1 MITYFSVG
9 KDKQLNEIVVAGS
22 HDAGIASGG
31 GNVRTQ
37 SQDIGGQAKAGVRV
51 FDLRIAAT
59 TVPGQRAG
67 SPKQAELRAF
77 HAQDKFMKNETKSR
91 SLGAGA
97 AAVELERTK
106 FKLGAG
112 DFGLGLTRMLSD
124 AKDFVTSAVGKNE
137 FLILKFD
144 KCVNWSLIADACVSE
159 LGATLFKGHV
169 NLNTTKLKDLCGKVI
184 CVFSPKGVSEI
195 AVQRKLGAIHG
206 ILGFQNLYGGGS
218 YAEDFP
224 GLQYF
229 GKGGTSVW
237 KPFSKLSQNEKK
249 QRKIMAAAK
258 QSDPDVIGMMYW
270 TTTGIFE
277 SIKKRND
284 NMWDTPNV
292 LKLKRLWAQGLEEF
306 VWERNPLAIP
316 AGSAAV
322 GPVRK
327 RSMPNIVMIDF
338 ANDMKCRVIRGLNDL
353 SPSELAGLGGD
364 A

>member
-1 MITYFSVG
+1 MITYFSIG

-51 FDLRIAAT
+51 FDLRIAAN
-59 TVPGQRAG
+59 TVPGQKAG

-124 AKDFVTSAVGKNE
+124 AKDFVTSGAGKTE

-159 LGATLFKGHV
+159 LGGTLFKGHV

-229 GKGGTSVW
+229 GKGGTAVW

-306 VWERNPLAIP
+306 VWERNPLAVP

-338 ANDMKCRVIRGLNDL
+338 ADEPKCKVIRGLNDL
-353 SPSELAGLGGD
+353 SPAELAELGGD